1 VVESGRPP
9 PKRCPRPQV
18 LHFSGHDLSN
28 LHVKSRPVRDSH
40 TAQTAIFA
48 PTMRHGEGK
57 FLVCSPPVDGAMCT
71 EGASACGKRCQL
83 AFHCPETPHTP
94 HTRALSCRLDAVL
107 PARLP
112 PTQMNRDR
120 AHGRLCPATTCC
132 RIIWWTCLRPR
143 DRVSFLTCCLPA
155 GPRSGSTVLRLQPRD
170 MCSNGAEPA
179 LLQLWESLT
188 RRAGMTRTLFY

>member
-1 VVESGRPP
+1 MGCRASPYCGPLRGSIREARGGHKYVSHASKQELGSGRPP

-18 LHFSGHDLSN
+18 LHFSVHDLSN

-57 FLVCSPPVDGAMCT
+57 FLVCYPPVDGAMCT

-94 HTRALSCRLDAVL
+94 HTRALSCRLDAV
-107 PARLP
+107 PVRI
-112 PTQMNRDR
+112 
-120 AHGRLCPATTCC
+120 C
-132 RIIWWTCLRPR
+132 RFQVNPKCK
-143 DRVSFLTCCLPA
+143 
-155 GPRSGSTVLRLQPRD
+155 QP
-170 MCSNGAEPA
+170 M
-179 LLQLWESLT
+179 
-188 RRAGMTRTLFY
+188 Y